1 MPSKLQI
8 STPLAS
14 TPFPPTP
21 FQQLK
26 SNPSRFIANW
36 LYAHRPPLASAVS
49 SHLSTAAAVRAD
61 DQALITLV
69 CISDTHN
76 STPSRIPDG
85 DILLHAG
92 DLTNKGTF
100 AELQAQ
106 LDWINT
112 LPHPHKVVIGGNH
125 DTLLDEE
132 FITNHPYRVE
142 PSDID
147 RRNQL
152 NWGSITYLNGT
163 SATIAVRNRS
173 LTVFGSP
180 LTPQCGTF
188 AFQYP
193 PIRDVW
199 KNRIPDGTDVVLTH
213 GPPKRHLDLG
223 GKGCEWLLRELWRLK
238 PRAVVFGHI
247 HQGRGKEALAWDL
260 MQIGYDFPS
269 FLNVA
274 IMALAL
280 GWSWARNMFCRRRAA
295 ETWLVN
301 AALGGEEKLVKVV
314 QV

>member
-8 STPLAS
+8 SAPIVS
-14 TPFPPTP
+14 TPSPLTL
-21 FQQLK
+21 FQQFKL
-26 SNPSRFIANW
+26 NPSRFIADW
-36 LYAHRPPLASAVS
+36 LYARRPPLASTVS
-49 SHLSTAAAVRAD
+49 SHLSTAAARRA

-112 LPHPHKVVIGGNH
+112 LPHPHKVVIAGNH
-125 DTLLDEE
+125 DTLLDDE
-132 FITNHPYRVE
+132 FIANHPSRVE

-152 NWGSITYLNGT
+152 NWGNITYLNGT
-163 SATIAVRNRS
+163 YATITVQNRS

-180 LTPQCGTF
+180 CTPQCGTF
-188 AFQYP
+188 AFQSLT
-193 PIRDVW
+193 IRDVW
-199 KNRIPDGTDVVLTH
+199 KNCIPDGTDVVLTH

-223 GKGCEWLLRELWRLK
+223 GKGCEWLLPELWRLK
-238 PRAVVFGHI
+238 LRAVVLGHI
-247 HQGRGKEALAWDL
+247 HQGGGKEAIAWDL

-274 IMALAL
+274 TMALAL
-280 GWSWARNMFCRRRAA
+280 GWGWARNLFGGRRAA

-301 AALGGEEKLVKVV
+301 AALGGEEKPVMVI